1 MAGVGMCTASEMNI
15 LKCQTVSKLEVYPGV
30 QVSGIKVH
38 MVNFLAL
45 DGRMR
50 NMLRRCAEVTT
61 MEVPEDSWGTDK
73 G

>member
-1 MAGVGMCTASEMNI
+1 
-15 LKCQTVSKLEVYPGV
+15 VYPGV